1 MMTTNMSFSVEKFN
15 GKGSFTL
22 WQIRVKDVLTQQGL
36 ARALK
41 GKDGKP
47 KEMTDDQWEEL
58 ESCCVSTIRH
68 YIADNIINN
77 VMDEDSAPALWE
89 KLEKLYIAKSLTNK
103 LHLKRKLYKL
113 KMDEG
118 GNLMDHMNEFNG
130 YLDQLRKVDVKVEEE
145 DKALLLLTSLPDSY
159 ENLVTTLLH
168 GKDTVSLEQVQA
180 SLVSYDTQKKK
191 TIVDGGHETALAVQ
205 GWNHGRKLG
214 EGSERDNRGFAAGGA
229 IGFTGDQMVLRKGS
243 VGILPGS
250 TGVAGNGRADEFP
263 AVAHALA
270 VTESEQDQRG

>member
-1 MMTTNMSFSVEKFN
+1 MTTNMSFSVEKFN

-22 WQIRVKDVLTQQGL
+22 WQMRVKDVLTQQGL

-47 KEMTDDQWEEL
+47 QEMTDDQWEEL
-58 ESCCVSTIRH
+58 EARCVSTIRH
-68 YIADNIINN
+68 CIADNIINN

-118 GNLMDHMNEFNG
+118 GNLMDHMNVFNG

-191 TIVDGGHETALAVQ
+191 TIVDDGYETALAVQ
-205 GWNHGRKLG
+205 GGNGGRKMKG
-214 EGSERDNRGFAAGGA
+214 GFERDSRSKSSSGGKGLQCYGCKEFGHKK
-229 IGFTGDQMVLRKGS
+229 INCPLRKRKDDLGPS
-243 VGILPGS
+243 S
-250 TGVAGNGRADEFP
+250 SNFVAEDFEY
-263 AVAHALA
+263 AL
-270 VTESEQDQRG
+270 

>member
-1 MMTTNMSFSVEKFN
+1 MEFSVKQFN

-22 WQIRVKDVLTQQGL
+22 WQMRVKDVLTQQGL

-58 ESCCVSTIRH
+58 ESRCVSTIQH
-68 YIADNIINN
+68 CIADNIINN
-77 VMDEDSAPALWE
+77 VMDEDYAPALWE
-89 KLEKLYIAKSLTNK
+89 KLEKLYIAKN
-103 LHLKRKLYKL
+103 
-113 KMDEG
+113 
-118 GNLMDHMNEFNG
+118 
-130 YLDQLRKVDVKVEEE
+130 
-145 DKALLLLTSLPDSY
+145 SY

-205 GWNHGRKLG
+205 GWNRGRKLG
-214 EGSERDNRGFAAGGA
+214 EGSKRDNRGFAAGGA

-243 VGILPGS
+243 VRILSGS
-250 TGVAGNGRADEFP
+250 TSVAGNGRADEFP
-263 AVAHALA
+263 GCR
-270 VTESEQDQRG
+270 Q